1 MEKTLAILGKT
12 AKCVNTKCVRGW
24 KNRKVRG
31 EGGEIVNNKIPYG
44 RHSILKII
52 FSNGYRYN
60 NLLLVL

>member
-1 MEKTLAILGKT
+1 MGKTLAILGKT

-44 RHSILKII
+44 RHILKII
-52 FSNGYRYN
+52 FSNGYR
-60 NLLLVL
+60 

>member
-1 MEKTLAILGKT
+1 MGKTLAILGKT

-44 RHSILKII
+44 RHILKVI